1 MLAFCNAF
9 ITCFLLLV
17 ITAHRIR
24 YERNKKSL
32 LRTNWKG
39 TKSIRV
45 TTLILQ
51 KYSCNTFL
59 RTNIRVPCNV
69 GWRRGLLILL
79 STRFLE
85 RISLFCHYLLPPAA
99 GSLWMSDK
107 QGVVLI
113 NEFRWTIFFFTK
125 NYYRPAISNVKH
137 FLWNYKSMKI
147 NRKWGEHE
155 FEWQNRRN

>member
-1 MLAFCNAF
+1 MKE
-9 ITCFLLLV
+9 I
-17 ITAHRIR
+17 
-24 YERNKKSL
+24 KKSL
-32 LRTNWKG
+32 LRTIWKG

-45 TTLILQ
+45 TTLIQQ
-51 KYSCNTFL
+51 KYSYSTFL

-85 RISLFCHYLLPPAA
+85 RISLFCYYLLPPAA

-125 NYYRPAISNVKH
+125 SYYRPAISNVKH
-137 FLWNYKSMKI
+137 FLWNFKSMKI
-147 NRKWGEHE
+147 HENKSEMKWKWIWMTKTGET
-155 FEWQNRRN
+155 NKMKNGNY

>member
-99 GSLWMSDK
+99 GSLWMIDK

-113 NEFRWTIFFFTK
+113 NEFRWTIFF
-125 NYYRPAISNVKH
+125 
-137 FLWNYKSMKI
+137 LQKI
-147 NRKWGEHE
+147 IIDLLFQMSSIFFCGILNL
-155 FEWQNRRN
+155 